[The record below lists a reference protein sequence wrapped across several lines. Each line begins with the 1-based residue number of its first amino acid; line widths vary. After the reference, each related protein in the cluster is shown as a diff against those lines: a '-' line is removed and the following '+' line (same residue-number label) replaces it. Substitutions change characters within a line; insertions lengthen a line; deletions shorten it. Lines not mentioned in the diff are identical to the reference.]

1 MCVMYMF
8 SFWGWVWAC
17 VGLYRVC
24 IYIYIRV
31 CICIYIYMC
40 VYFFVTPMSDIG
52 HAPLGEALR
61 MMWPKAECESE
72 IPG

>member
-1 MCVMYMF
+1 MY
-8 SFWGWVWAC
+8 
-17 VGLYRVC
+17 

-31 CICIYIYMC
+31 CIYIYMC
-40 VYFFVTPMSDIG
+40 IYIFFFFVTPMSDIG